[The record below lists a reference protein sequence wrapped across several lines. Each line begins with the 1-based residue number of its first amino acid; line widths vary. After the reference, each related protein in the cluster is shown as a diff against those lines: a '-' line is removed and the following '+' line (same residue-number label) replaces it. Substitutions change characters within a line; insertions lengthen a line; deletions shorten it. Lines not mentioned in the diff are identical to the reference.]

1 LGGNCNPYVQN
12 SKCALIQCAYNGKN
26 NIKKKGENLLK
37 FYFCKFL
44 ILTIRRRKRK
54 RKGKRK
60 RPSGKTCTL
69 MVCSTLSFCNEEK
82 IE

>member
-26 NIKKKGENLLK
+26 NIKKMAENLLK
-37 FYFCKFL
+37 LYFCKFL
-44 ILTIRRRKRK
+44 VFAIRRKRK
-54 RKGKRK
+54 EREEKK

-69 MVCSTLSFCNEEK
+69 MLCSTLLQ
-82 IE
+82 